1 MGSITRFGA
10 LFSKVKALQSRMLT
24 ESDYEALLRAESEVE
39 VIDYLVQR
47 TDYGKGVKLSGTAE
61 TQPVALERVLQ
72 RYLFT
77 RYERMMYYLIDE
89 ERRLFKTL
97 LMRYEIES
105 LKMVIRTVYSQTQND
120 DFDLTIT
127 TSRYFQIRDFDQLL
141 KCETLDA
148 LVDSLATTSYGD
160 ILRPY
165 LNESKDRILFYMEM
179 NLDRY
184 YFKKLSDSIA
194 DLTGEGHAF
203 MENSLGVNVDFLNIQ
218 WIYRGL
224 KHFKLSAE
232 ELFNYCL
239 KGGKYL
245 NLSRLK
251 KLCYATDNAAFIRQL
266 LATHYKSEFDGNKS
280 IDLIIERDME
290 RALYSL
296 FHKQVQEAHFN
307 LITPVGYLHALE
319 FEIRDIFAILEA
331 KRYQMDAEQTRSF
344 LVRQFD

>member
-10 LFSKVKALQSRMLT
+10 LYAKVKALQSRMLT
-24 ESDYEALLRAESEVE
+24 DADYEALLRAGSESE
-39 VIDYLVQR
+39 VIDYLLQR
-47 TDYGKGVKLSGTAE
+47 TDYGRGVKLSGAAE
-61 TQPVALERVLQ
+61 NQPVALERVLQ

-77 RYERMMYYLIDE
+77 RYERMMYYVIDA

-105 LKMVIRTVYSQTQND
+105 LKMVIRTVYSQTKD
-120 DFDLTIT
+120 VGFDLAIT

-148 LVDSLATTSYGD
+148 LVDSLSKTSYGE

-165 LNESKDRILFYMEM
+165 LNESKERILFYMEM
-179 NLDRY
+179 NLDRF
-184 YFKKLSDSIA
+184 YFKKLSDCIA
-194 DLTGEGHAF
+194 DLSGEGRDF

-239 KGGKYL
+239 KGGKHL

-251 KLCYATDNAAFIRQL
+251 KLCYAVDNAGFIRQL
-266 LATHYKSEFDGNKS
+266 LTTHYKAEFDGEKS
-280 IDLIIERDME
+280 VDLIIERDME

-331 KRYQMDAEQTRSF
+331 KRYHMDAAQTRTF
-344 LVRQFD
+344 LVRQFG